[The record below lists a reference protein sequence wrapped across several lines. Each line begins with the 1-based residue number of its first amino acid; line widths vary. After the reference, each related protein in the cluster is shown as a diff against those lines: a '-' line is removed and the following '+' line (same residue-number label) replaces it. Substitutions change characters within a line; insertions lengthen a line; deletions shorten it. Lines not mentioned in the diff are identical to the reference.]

1 MRSSAPPLVLELR
14 ASRGFAA
21 GLAIAA
27 GGALLAVLLADLP
40 VSIASAIGV
49 TVVVGAARAWQG
61 HAALAGTAL
70 RLDAEGV
77 VAWRDAAGVEGQ
89 GQLVEHA
96 LLGPLLTLGARE
108 PSGRRRR
115 FALWQDMADADA
127 WRRLRVELAHRRG
140 ADSYKP

>member
-14 ASRGFAA
+14 ASRAFAAALATAA
-21 GLAIAA
+21 GLALF
-27 GGALLAVLLADLP
+27 ALLLTDLP

-49 TVVVGAARAWQG
+49 TVVVGAARAWKG

-70 RLDAEGV
+70 RLDADGLL
-77 VAWRDAAGVEGQ
+77 AWRDAAGAEGQ
-89 GQLVEHA
+89 GPLTDHA
-96 LLGPLLTLGARE
+96 LLGPLVTMAARE

-115 FALWQDMADADA
+115 FALWQDMTDADA
-127 WRRLRVELAHRRG
+127 WRRLRVDLAHRHG